1 MKTCRFIKKIFALGT
16 SLLLSTT
23 AILADTKQITL
34 SDYPYPFISQ
44 GQFDGKIVVGKNA
57 AASDVIGAVDIAA
70 SLQGQA
76 IEEIPIPLPPDIPQG
91 DAYELT
97 TKSNLFEFRE
107 GIRDVLVGG
116 TLGNDQLDS
125 LKSGTINSDQGNTQY
140 NQYLRFG
147 SGANGD
153 SLSNWTLYFGP
164 NDDPNEKVGDHLL
177 VPELQLTGAFS
188 NLSQNALFE
197 YELEFQDG
205 LRSSIKSKRSKLVLK
220 SVEQKVF
227 NIFGTDFSLVDTTV
241 QGSTNATDVTL
252 NFMGGD
258 VVDQIE
264 QGDTKVYTIDGVDY
278 EITALF
284 IADPR
289 GGDAPSIKF
298 SINGEL
304 TQQLQPGDVDVLS
317 QGIQI
322 GVQDVLVSGTGGL
335 VTFFLGVNKLSF
347 KDTNIQDANFSQ
359 NVRAGS
365 ERIDGGWVRILGD
378 MLDNQGANAAVQA
391 GQSLRIDYIQYRFLS
406 KAIRGTTNIYVPPGH
421 GIREFLDKPQGML
434 NPNWDIK
441 YTGLYPAKSQPI
453 RISPAGD
460 NEYRL
465 TFTNSQNLQYSVPL
479 AEVSETTGFRFGR
492 GDTQKLVFVEPFDF
506 TTNYTAS
513 GDHLEISVFP
523 VNRKDYFLIT
533 NQRATGFDPNG
544 ITRAFSY
551 ESIDT
556 GNKRITFNDLSE
568 GSITLSYSES
578 GNTDSFVLGTGSVI
592 VSGVPHNFYI
602 ANFSNSTIQY
612 PLAIDVDGDSIIGG
626 DKAQITTYGR
636 GVIDLTGIDFT
647 LHNWVNRSNITAGNG
662 IVVNVTV
669 DSSILNSGGLRGGE
683 YLHVNLTTKA
693 GLNEID
699 MQSITYFRN
708 GVNYNTLAS
717 GDFRRFKLYRGT
729 DQKEH
734 STAATDFGAIVDQYT
749 PGNDVAA
756 RELIIDFPEYQ
767 RGGQVLITGGQ
778 KKKTLQA
785 NSLSTKKVNPIP
797 VGFSVLDTDAPRV
810 GTENMI
816 VVGGPCANRISAE
829 LLNKPQPCGKGFEKE
844 KAFIKL
850 IETGDKWA
858 LLIAGYDS
866 LETLGASYV
875 IADAQKYGLV
885 GSEME
890 ILVKDLDRIIVTPIR

>member
-23 AILADTKQITL
+23 AILADTKQIPL

-284 IADPR
+284 IADPKS
-289 GGDAPSIKF
+289 GDQPSIKF

-322 GVQDVLVSGTGGL
+322 GVQDILVSGSGGL

-347 KDTNIQDANFSQ
+347 RDTNIQDANFSQ

-492 GDTQKLVFVEPFDF
+492 GDTKKLVFVEPFDF

-568 GSITLSYSES
+568 GSITLSYSE
-578 GNTDSFVLGTGSVI
+578 
-592 VSGVPHNFYI
+592 
-602 ANFSNSTIQY
+602 
-612 PLAIDVDGDSIIGG
+612 
-626 DKAQITTYGR
+626 
-636 GVIDLTGIDFT
+636 
-647 LHNWVNRSNITAGNG
+647 
-662 IVVNVTV
+662 
-669 DSSILNSGGLRGGE
+669 
-683 YLHVNLTTKA
+683 
-693 GLNEID
+693 
-699 MQSITYFRN
+699 
-708 GVNYNTLAS
+708 
-717 GDFRRFKLYRGT
+717 
-729 DQKEH
+729 
-734 STAATDFGAIVDQYT
+734 
-749 PGNDVAA
+749 
-756 RELIIDFPEYQ
+756 
-767 RGGQVLITGGQ
+767 
-778 KKKTLQA
+778 
-785 NSLSTKKVNPIP
+785 
-797 VGFSVLDTDAPRV
+797 
-810 GTENMI
+810 
-816 VVGGPCANRISAE
+816 
-829 LLNKPQPCGKGFEKE
+829 
-844 KAFIKL
+844 
-850 IETGDKWA
+850 
-858 LLIAGYDS
+858 
-866 LETLGASYV
+866 
-875 IADAQKYGLV
+875 
-885 GSEME
+885 
-890 ILVKDLDRIIVTPIR
+890 

>member
-1 MKTCRFIKKIFALGT
+1 M
-16 SLLLSTT
+16 
-23 AILADTKQITL
+23 
-34 SDYPYPFISQ
+34 
-44 GQFDGKIVVGKNA
+44 
-57 AASDVIGAVDIAA
+57 
-70 SLQGQA
+70 
-76 IEEIPIPLPPDIPQG
+76 
-91 DAYELT
+91 
-97 TKSNLFEFRE
+97 
-107 GIRDVLVGG
+107 
-116 TLGNDQLDS
+116 
-125 LKSGTINSDQGNTQY
+125 
-140 NQYLRFG
+140 
-147 SGANGD
+147 
-153 SLSNWTLYFGP
+153 
-164 NDDPNEKVGDHLL
+164 
-177 VPELQLTGAFS
+177 AF
-188 NLSQNALFE
+188 
-197 YELEFQDG
+197 
-205 LRSSIKSKRSKLVLK
+205 
-220 SVEQKVF
+220 
-227 NIFGTDFSLVDTTV
+227 
-241 QGSTNATDVTL
+241 
-252 NFMGGD
+252 
-258 VVDQIE
+258 
-264 QGDTKVYTIDGVDY
+264 
-278 EITALF
+278 
-284 IADPR
+284 
-289 GGDAPSIKF
+289 
-298 SINGEL
+298 
-304 TQQLQPGDVDVLS
+304 
-317 QGIQI
+317 
-322 GVQDVLVSGTGGL
+322 
-335 VTFFLGVNKLSF
+335 
-347 KDTNIQDANFSQ
+347 
-359 NVRAGS
+359 
-365 ERIDGGWVRILGD
+365 
-378 MLDNQGANAAVQA
+378 
-391 GQSLRIDYIQYRFLS
+391 
-406 KAIRGTTNIYVPPGH
+406 
-421 GIREFLDKPQGML
+421 DKPQGML